1 MSPQRIPAGV
11 IVCLVC
17 LPHLAAAEPPAALGR
32 DRYGDPLPPGV
43 IARLGTQRLTPGHAI
58 FLTFSPDGRRVA
70 AHTGSQSLCVWEVAS
85 GREVLRL
92 TTPPFHSYGPGMS
105 PVSFSPD
112 GKSLALACQDHSV
125 RLWEV
130 ATGRELHRL
139 GRGPSLLAQIAFAPD
154 GRSLFAGGYDGP
166 VHRHDLAGAGPA
178 RAIGDFQSVLFLAV
192 SRDGKTLTAAISDP
206 KDMPT
211 RTFVRWDIASG
222 REQRRHSFATGGN
235 WAGALSPE
243 GSVFAAPAVDG
254 KSIALLDPL
263 TGRECGRAR
272 EADYPARIAFSA
284 DGQFMTSTSKDGVV
298 RVWEVGTGKLRT
310 RFKALSTGVE
320 GVALSPDGKV
330 VALSGRADHAVHLW
344 DVAAGR
350 ELHPFGGH
358 RGGPLE
364 VAFVGDGRE
373 VATVSRDSTYVGP
386 VVSEWADWS
395 FRRWDAAT
403 GAERAVT
410 SRNPNGEVHLAAFS
424 ADGRRLVT
432 VLHDGTLRL
441 WDVEAGKELRT
452 WKVPTVSTRIINGGG
467 KGADLVIKDARP
479 AVSRPAFTPDG
490 KVLLAAGGANVH
502 RWEVE
507 TGKELPVLRIVGLG
521 QEHSWCAPSPDGR
534 TLVVWVWGASCSAF
548 LVEADSG
555 KVLHRLEGVRGWP
568 HGAAFAPDGRTVAVE
583 ANGAVTL
590 WEVASGRSRGRLTA
604 GGRSVR
610 GLAFSPDGRLLAS
623 GGFQVPPVSLWDLA
637 SGEVVGRLRGDM
649 EIGPLAFSP
658 EGTRLAVVSSPTVLI
673 CDVAALCGKRK
684 LEEVARSP
692 APSEDRLEEL
702 WAELAGADGTR
713 AYRAVLRLGAAGT
726 KGAALLKHRLKG
738 GTAPDATRIA
748 RLLADLDSDDF
759 ATREKATAAL
769 EVLGAQAGP
778 ALRRAVE
785 NATSAEVRNRA
796 GRLLKRLDAP
806 PEAPPTPEL
815 VSLRAVEALEAN
827 ATAEARVVLAELAA
841 GPAADALTREAK
853 ASLQRLARRARAQDA
868 HDGRRSR

>member
-1 MSPQRIPAGV
+1 MSPPRISVGV
-11 IVCLVC
+11 IAWLAF
-17 LPHLAAAEPPAALGR
+17 LPHVAADESPAAQGR
-32 DRYGDPLPPGV
+32 DLYGDPLPLGV
-43 IARLGTQRLTPGHAI
+43 VARLGTQRLTLPRAV
-58 FLTFSPDGRRVA
+58 FLTFSPDGRLVA
-70 AHTGSQSLCVWEVAS
+70 AHNGSQSLCVWKVAS

-92 TTPPFHSYGPGMS
+92 APPPFRGTWGGMS
-105 PVSFSPD
+105 PLAFAPD
-112 GKSLALACQDHSV
+112 GKALALACPDDTV

-130 ATGRELHRL
+130 ATGRELHHL
-139 GRGPSLLAQIAFAPD
+139 GRGPSRLAQIAFAPD
-154 GRSLFAGGYDGP
+154 GRSLFAGGSGGS
-166 VHRHDLAGAGPA
+166 VHCLDLAGAKAA
-178 RAIGDFQSVLFLAV
+178 RTVGDFQSVAFLAV
-192 SRDGKTLTAAISDP
+192 SRDGQTLTAATSGP
-206 KDMPT
+206 KDWRQ
-211 RTFVRWDIASG
+211 RTFVRWDTASG
-222 REQRRHSFATGGN
+222 RELRRHSFTTEGN
-235 WAGALSPE
+235 WAGALSPD
-243 GSVFAAPAVDG
+243 GSVFAAPAADG

-263 TGRECGRAR
+263 TGRERGRAR

-284 DGQFMTSTSKDGVV
+284 DGQFMTSTNKDGVV

-310 RFKALSTGVE
+310 RFKALSTSIE
-320 GVALSPDGKV
+320 GIALSPDGKV

-386 VVSEWADWS
+386 KVTEWADWS
-395 FRRWDAAT
+395 LRRWDAAT

-410 SRNPNGEVHLAAFS
+410 SRNLNGEVHLAAFS
-424 ADGRRLVT
+424 ADGRRLIT

-452 WKVPTVSTRIINGGG
+452 WKVPTVGSRTTYGDG
-467 KGADLVIKDARP
+467 KRADLVIKNSSP
-479 AVSRPAFTPDG
+479 AVSLQAFTPDG

-521 QEHSWCAPSPDGR
+521 QENSWCAPSPDGR
-534 TLVVWVWGASCSAF
+534 TLVVWVWGASCPAF

-568 HGAAFAPDGRTVAVE
+568 YAAAFSPDGRTVAVE

-590 WEVASGRSRGRLTA
+590 WEVASGRSRGRLTE
-604 GGRSVR
+604 GGRTVR

-623 GGFQVPPVSLWDLA
+623 GGFQEPPVCLWDLA

-658 EGTRLAVVSSPTVLI
+658 EGTRLAVVSSPTVLV

-702 WAELAGADGTR
+702 WAELAGSDGAR
-713 AYRAVLRLGAAGT
+713 AYRAVLRLGAAGPT
-726 KGAALLKHRLKG
+726 GAALLKRRLKG
-738 GTAPDATRIA
+738 DSAPDAARID
-748 RLLADLDSDDF
+748 RLIAELDSDDF

-769 EVLGAQAGP
+769 EDLGQKAGP
-778 ALRRAVE
+778 ALRRAAEKAASV
-785 NATSAEVRNRA
+785 EVRTRA
-796 GRLLKRLDAP
+796 GRLLKRMDRPAAELP
-806 PEAPPTPEL
+806 SPEL
-815 VSLRAVEALEAN
+815 VRLRAVEALEAN
-827 ATAEARVVLAELAA
+827 ATPEARAVLAELAA
-841 GPAADALTREAK
+841 GPVADALTGEAK
-853 ASLQRLARRARAQDA
+853 ASLQRLDRRARPRDI
-868 HDGRRSR
+868 HDGRSSR

>member
-1 MSPQRIPAGV
+1 MF
-11 IVCLVC
+11 
-17 LPHLAAAEPPAALGR
+17 PHRLAALACLAFLPRLGGAEPPAAHGR

-43 IARLGTQRLTPGHAI
+43 VARLGTQRLALPRAV
-58 FLTFSPDGRRVA
+58 FLTFSPDGRLVA
-70 AHTGSQSLCVWEVAS
+70 GHDGSESLRVWEVAS

-92 TTPPFHSYGPGMS
+92 TTPLFGSYGGGMS
-105 PVSFSPD
+105 PLAFTPD
-112 GKSLALACQDHSV
+112 GKALAVSCPDDTV
-125 RLWEV
+125 RLWEI
-130 ATGRELHRL
+130 ATGRESHQFGKVL
-139 GRGPSLLAQIAFAPD
+139 GRVAHVAFAPD
-154 GRSLFAGGYDGP
+154 GRSLFAGGYGGP
-166 VHRHDLAGAGPA
+166 VHCLSLVGVRPA
-178 RAIGDFQSVLFLAV
+178 RTVGDFQSVAFLAV
-192 SRDGKTLTAAISDP
+192 SRDGKTLTAATGDP
-206 KDMPT
+206 KDWRK
-211 RTFVRWDIASG
+211 RTFVCWDTASG
-222 REQRRHSFATGGN
+222 KELRRHSFTTQGY
-235 WAGALSPE
+235 WAGALSPD
-243 GSVFAAPAVDG
+243 GSVFAAPEADG
-254 KSIALLDPL
+254 KSITLLDPL
-263 TGRECGRAR
+263 TGRERGRAG
-272 EADYPARIAFSA
+272 EADHPARIAFSA
-284 DGQFMTSTSKDGVV
+284 DGRFMTSTSKDGSF

-310 RFKALSTGVE
+310 RLKALSTSIE
-320 GVALSPDGKV
+320 GIALSPDGKV

-386 VVSEWADWS
+386 VVSEWVDWS
-395 FRRWDAAT
+395 FRRWGAAT

-432 VLHDGTLRL
+432 VLHNGTLRL

-452 WKVPTVSTRIINGGG
+452 WKVPTVGTREIYGDG
-467 KGADLVIKDARP
+467 KRADLVIKDARP

-507 TGKELPVLRIVGLG
+507 TGKELPLLRIVGLA
-521 QEHSWCAPSPDGR
+521 QEHTTWCAPSPDGR
-534 TLVVWVWGASCSAF
+534 TLVVWVWGAPCSAF

-568 HGAAFAPDGRTVAVE
+568 HAAAFAPDGRTVAVE

-590 WEVASGRSRGRLTA
+590 WEVASGRLRGRLAA
-604 GGRSVR
+604 GGKSVR

-623 GGFQVPPVSLWDLA
+623 GGFQDAPVCLWDLVA
-637 SGEVVGRLRGDM
+637 GEVVGRLRG
-649 EIGPLAFSP
+649 EKEVGAVAFSP
-658 EGTRLAVVSSPTVLI
+658 EGSRLAVVSSPTVLV
-673 CDVAALCGKRK
+673 CDVAALCGKQK
-684 LEEVARSP
+684 LEEVARHP

-702 WAELAGADGTR
+702 WAELAGADGAG
-713 AYRAVLRLGAAGT
+713 AYRAVLRLGAAGA
-726 KGAALLKHRLKG
+726 KGAALLKRRLKG
-738 GTAPDATRIA
+738 GAAPDAARIA
-748 RLLADLDSDDF
+748 RLIADLDSDDF

-778 ALRRAVE
+778 ALRRAVK
-785 NATSAEVRNRA
+785 NATSAEVRIRA
-796 GRLLKRLDAP
+796 ERLLKRLAAP

-815 VSLRAVEALEAN
+815 VRLRAVEALEAN
-827 ATAEARVVLAELAA
+827 GTPEARAVLAELAA
-841 GPAADALTREAK
+841 GPAADALTGEAK
-853 ASLQRLARRARAQDA
+853 ASLQRLARRARPQDA